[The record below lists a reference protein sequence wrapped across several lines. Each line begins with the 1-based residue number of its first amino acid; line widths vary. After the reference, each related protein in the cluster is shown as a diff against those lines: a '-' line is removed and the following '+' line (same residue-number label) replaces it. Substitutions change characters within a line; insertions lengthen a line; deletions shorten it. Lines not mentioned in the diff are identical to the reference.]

1 MEKRKESGMKDVAR
15 VWEGRIGKRRGVLKE
30 RNDRGKERRTGGSLG
45 WRTELQYAKE
55 PWLKK
60 REKEGERKGNE
71 GCNKGGRKGEKRW
84 RRGGRLGWR
93 LSLDVERKEGEE
105 KMGEQ

>member
-1 MEKRKESGMKDVAR
+1 MEKRKESGTKDVAR
-15 VWEGRIGKRRGVLKE
+15 VWERRIGKRRGVLKE

-45 WRTELQYAKE
+45 WRTELEYAKE

-84 RRGGRLGWR
+84 RRGGILGWK

>member
-1 MEKRKESGMKDVAR
+1 MEDGAR
-15 VWEGRIGKRRGVLKE
+15 VCKRTMVE
-30 RNDRGKERRTGGSLG
+30 
-45 WRTELQYAKE
+45 
-55 PWLKK
+55 KK
-60 REKEGERKGNE
+60 SKEGERKGNE